1 MSTTPSNSEIVKL
14 PWESF
19 QRVERAEQVAAM
31 PSDAPAPESEPL
43 AIEEEEQLPKTP
55 SRGAWWTIPL
65 LCAGICLVACCVL
78 IPQADTNRRL
88 AYEAEKLK
96 RDLEHIEKQT
106 AVNEQFLKG
115 LANDPNL
122 AERLAQRQMK
132 VVREGT
138 NVLKLKGQ
146 GVREL
151 MSPYVLVTV
160 PPPPPLPEYKPLGGF
175 FADLCRQPKSQLY
188 MTGAGL
194 LMIAAGLVCGAAP
207 KDD

>member
-1 MSTTPSNSEIVKL
+1 MSTTPSNSEIAKL

-19 QRVERAEQVAAM
+19 QRVERQAEQVAAVK
-31 PSDAPAPESEPL
+31 PTDEPAPQAEIPED
-43 AIEEEEQLPKTP
+43 EQLPKTP
-55 SRGAWWTIPL
+55 SRGGWWTIPV

-78 IPQADTNRRL
+78 IPQADANRRL

-96 RDLEHIEKQT
+96 RDLEHIQKQT
-106 AVNEQFLKG
+106 EVNEQFLKG
-115 LANDPNL
+115 LASDPNL

-138 NVLKLKGQ
+138 NVLKLKNQ
-146 GVREL
+146 ATRDW

-160 PPPPPLPEYKPLGGF
+160 PPPAPMPEYQPLGGF

-188 MTGAGL
+188 MTGIGL

-207 KDD
+207 KDE